1 MDRIEMRKEELIKA
15 LIRNLGN
22 VTQSCQEVGIS
33 RDRFYVYLKQDKEFK
48 RKVDDIDNIQLD
60 FVESKLIENIKA
72 GDKAS
77 IMFYMRYKGRKRGYT
92 DSVDVNVS
100 GNININTKWGD
111 EKPDAPDEDLDD
123 TTED

>member
-1 MDRIEMRKEELIKA
+1 MDKIELKKEELIKA

-22 VTQSCQEVGIS
+22 VTQSCQDVGMS
-33 RDRFYVYLKQDKEFK
+33 RDRYYVYLRTDKEFK

-72 GDKAS
+72 GDKGS

-92 DSVDVNVS
+92 DSIDLNVS
-100 GNININTKWGD
+100 GNINITTKWGD
-111 EKPDAPDEDLDD
+111 EKPENDDENIDE
-123 TTED
+123 TED